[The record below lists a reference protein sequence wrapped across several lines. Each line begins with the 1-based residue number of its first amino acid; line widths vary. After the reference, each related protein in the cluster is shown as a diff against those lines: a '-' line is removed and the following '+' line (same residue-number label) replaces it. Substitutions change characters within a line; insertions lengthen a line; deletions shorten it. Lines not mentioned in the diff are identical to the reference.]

1 MRRLC
6 MGAGMLLLGALMLS
20 PAVAALDLDRVP
32 GDIVF
37 HWGNGL
43 VTIPVAYSLCASV
56 GLALF
61 YKIMK
66 R

>member
-6 MGAGMLLLGALMLS
+6 IGLVLLLLGALALS
-20 PAVAALDLDRVP
+20 PLVAALELDRVP

-37 HWGNGL
+37 HWGNTQ
-43 VTIPVAYSLCASV
+43 VSIPVAYSLCASV
-56 GLALF
+56 GMALF

>member
-6 MGAGMLLLGALMLS
+6 ISAGLLLLGALMLS
-20 PAVAALDLDRVP
+20 PAVAALELDRVP

-43 VTIPVAYSLCASV
+43 VVIPVAYSLCASV

-61 YKIMK
+61 YKVMK